1 MPSEISV
8 KEVRKKEGMKTKE
21 HLFHNLMLYPLT
33 KFFPVLFAFTFSENA
48 FKGKQSM
55 RKFSLQINVFFYKQI
70 DEVKMKRNFLIV
82 NNFSSK

>member
-1 MPSEISV
+1 MILEPLTKIMPLGAMPSEISV

-55 RKFSLQINVFFYKQI
+55 RKFSLQINVFLQT
-70 DEVKMKRNFLIV
+70 N
-82 NNFSSK
+82 